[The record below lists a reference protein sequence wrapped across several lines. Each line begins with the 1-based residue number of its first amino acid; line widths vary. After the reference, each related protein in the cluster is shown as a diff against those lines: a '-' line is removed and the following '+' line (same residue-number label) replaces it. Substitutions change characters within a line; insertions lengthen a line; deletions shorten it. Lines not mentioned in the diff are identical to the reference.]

1 MQTIRTQDNRE
12 KFLQALKTENGLV
25 ATAAESCN
33 LSRTALYAWKNDDD
47 DFSEAWD
54 QIVDITTET
63 LEKEAWR
70 RAHDGVPKDVFYQ
83 GEKIATE
90 TNYSDQLLMFVLR
103 GRKPET
109 YRDNSKVELGGVGG
123 GPLIIEVDFVQERSA
138 EETPE

>member
-1 MQTIRTQDNRE
+1 MQTIRTQENRE
-12 KFLQALKTENGLV
+12 KFLAALKLENGRV

-33 LSRTALYAWKNDDD
+33 LSRTALYAWKSDDPE
-47 DFSEAWD
+47 FSDAWD
-54 QIVDITTET
+54 QIVEVTTEV

-70 RAHDGVPKDVFYQ
+70 RAHDGVDKDVFYQ

-90 TNYSDQLLMFVLR
+90 TTFSDQLIMFLLR

-123 GPLIIEVDFVQERSA
+123 GPLVIEVDFVQEKRSEA
-138 EETPE
+138 PDA